1 MALSDM
7 KAIIWKGFSWV
18 MENMTVVGMVIFVV
32 MFLTESIKNTALEH
46 DNKSLTEQLS
56 QQVEI
61 NKDYQTR
68 ITRLNQLDIKYTQ
81 ELASAKN
88 EINTLRDAVSSGN
101 KRVYVKAECP
111 TVTKN
116 PTESGSNEP
125 TARLNKAVEQD
136 YLRLRE
142 MIVEN
147 EQQTLYL
154 QDYIKTECLR

>member
-1 MALSDM
+1 MNIKLASVIILGVCVLGGLLNWQVVENQNLTNENEHLS
-7 KAIIWKGFSWV
+7 S
-18 MENMTVVGMVIFVV
+18 
-32 MFLTESIKNTALEH
+32 
-46 DNKSLTEQLS
+46 QLS
-56 QQVEI
+56 EQIDI
-61 NKDYQTR
+61 NKDYQAR

-88 EINTLRDAVSSGN
+88 EINTLRDAVNFGN

-111 TVTKN
+111 AVTKN
-116 PTESGSNEP
+116 STESGSNE
-125 TARLNKAVEQD
+125 TSARFNKAVEQD

-154 QDYIKTECLR
+154 QEYIKKECLQ

>member
-1 MALSDM
+1 MALSNM
-7 KAIIWKGFSWV
+7 NTLTKVLAGLLAISAFWLWWV
-18 MENMTVVGMVIFVV
+18 IDDYDK
-32 MFLTESIKNTALEH
+32 LSKDYNTA
-46 DNKSLTEQLS
+46 TTQLS

-61 NKDYQTR
+61 NKDYQAR
-68 ITRLNQLDIKYTQ
+68 ITRLNQLDVRHSQ

-88 EINTLRDAVSSGN
+88 EIDTLRDAVNSGS

-111 TVTKN
+111 AVTKN
-116 PTESGSNEP
+116 PTESGSNEA

-154 QDYIKTECLR
+154 QNYIKTECLR

>member
-1 MALSDM
+1 MVLSDM
-7 KAIIWKGFSWV
+7 NTLTKVLAGLLAISAFWLWWV
-18 MENMTVVGMVIFVV
+18 IDDYDK
-32 MFLTESIKNTALEH
+32 LSKDYNTAT
-46 DNKSLTEQLS
+46 NQLS
-56 QQVEI
+56 QQINI
-61 NKDYQTR
+61 NKDYQAR

-88 EINTLRDAVSSGN
+88 EIDTLRDAVNSGS

-111 TVTKN
+111 AVTKN
-116 PTESGSNEP
+116 PTESGSNEA
-125 TARLNKAVEQD
+125 TARLNKTVEQD

-154 QDYIKTECLR
+154 QNYIKTECLR

>member
-1 MALSDM
+1 MSIGKWVLLIGSVICVFSLQYLVVKVGELS
-7 KAIIWKGFSWV
+7 K
-18 MENMTVVGMVIFVV
+18 ENQ
-32 MFLTESIKNTALEH
+32 
-46 DNKSLTEQLS
+46 SLTEQLS

-61 NKDYQTR
+61 NKDYQAR
-68 ITRLNQLDIKYTQ
+68 LTRLNQLDIRHSQ

-88 EINTLRDAVSSGN
+88 EINTLRDAVSSGS

-111 TVTKN
+111 AVTKN
-116 PTESGSNEP
+116 STESGSNEA

-154 QDYIKTECLR
+154 QNYIRAECLR

>member
-1 MALSDM
+1 MSKKLLIAC
-7 KAIIWKGFSWV
+7 AV
-18 MENMTVVGMVIFVV
+18 MMTLLFITVRWQAGKIDE
-32 MFLTESIKNTALEH
+32 LKESNQ
-46 DNKSLTEQLS
+46 SLTVQLS

-61 NKDYQTR
+61 NKDYQAR
-68 ITRLNQLDIKYTQ
+68 ITRLNQLDIRHAQ

-88 EINTLRDAVSSGN
+88 EINTLRDAVNSGN

-111 TVTKN
+111 AVTKN
-116 PTESGSNEP
+116 STESGSNET

-147 EQQTLYL
+147 ERQTLYL
-154 QDYIKTECLR
+154 QDYINTECLAQ

>member
-1 MALSDM
+1 MNLGETIVSVGV
-7 KAIIWKGFSWV
+7 ILV
-18 MENMTVVGMVIFVV
+18 MTITIGWQGVRIDKLKDSNDE
-32 MFLTESIKNTALEH
+32 LTT
-46 DNKSLTEQLS
+46 QLS

-61 NKDYQTR
+61 NKDYQAR
-68 ITRLNQLDIKYTQ
+68 ITRLNQLDIRHSQ

-88 EINTLRDAVSSGN
+88 EIDTLRDAVNSGN
-101 KRVYVKAECP
+101 KRVYIKAECP
-111 TVTKN
+111 AVTKN
-116 PTESGSNEP
+116 STESGSNET

-154 QDYIKTECLR
+154 QNYINTECLAQ

>member
-1 MALSDM
+1 
-7 KAIIWKGFSWV
+7 
-18 MENMTVVGMVIFVV
+18 MENMTVVGMTIFVV

-61 NKDYQTR
+61 NKDYQAR
-68 ITRLNQLDIKYTQ
+68 ITRLNQLDIRHSQ
-81 ELASAKN
+81 ELVSAKN
-88 EINTLRDAVSSGN
+88 EIDTLRDAVTSGS
-101 KRVYVKAECP
+101 KRVYIKAECP
-111 TVTKN
+111 AVTKN
-116 PTESGSNEP
+116 PTESGSDEA

>member
-1 MALSDM
+1 MSKKLLIAC
-7 KAIIWKGFSWV
+7 AV
-18 MENMTVVGMVIFVV
+18 MMTLLFIMTRWQAGKIDELKESNAE
-32 MFLTESIKNTALEH
+32 LTT
-46 DNKSLTEQLS
+46 QLS

-61 NKDYQTR
+61 NKDYQSR
-68 ITRLNQLDIKYTQ
+68 ITRLNQLDIRHSK
-81 ELASAKN
+81 ELASARN
-88 EINTLRDAVSSGN
+88 EINTLRDAVNTGS

-111 TVTKN
+111 AVTKN
-116 PTESGSNEP
+116 PTESGSDET

>member
-1 MALSDM
+1 MSKKLLIACS
-7 KAIIWKGFSWV
+7 V
-18 MENMTVVGMVIFVV
+18 MMTLLFIMTRWQAGKIDE
-32 MFLTESIKNTALEH
+32 LKESNQ
-46 DNKSLTEQLS
+46 SLTEQLS
-56 QQVEI
+56 QQINI
-61 NKDYQTR
+61 NKDYQAR

-88 EINTLRDAVSSGN
+88 EIDTLRDAVSSGN

-111 TVTKN
+111 AVTKN
-116 PTESGSNEP
+116 STESGSNE
-125 TARLNKAVEQD
+125 TSARLNKAVEQD

-154 QDYIKTECLR
+154 QNYINTECLTQ

>member
-1 MALSDM
+1 MSKLT
-7 KAIIWKGFSWV
+7 SWV
-18 MENMTVVGMVIFVV
+18 PIVFFSMMLASLYLVTKSVIELKKENQ
-32 MFLTESIKNTALEH
+32 
-46 DNKSLTEQLS
+46 SLTEQLS

-61 NKDYQTR
+61 NKDYQAR

-88 EINTLRDAVSSGN
+88 EINTLRDAVSSGS

-116 PTESGSNEP
+116 STESGSDEA

-154 QDYIKTECLR
+154 QNYIRTECLQ

>member
-1 MALSDM
+1 MNTLTKVLAGLLAISAFWLWWVIDDYDKLSKDY
-7 KAIIWKGFSWV
+7 
-18 MENMTVVGMVIFVV
+18 
-32 MFLTESIKNTALEH
+32 NTAT
-46 DNKSLTEQLS
+46 NQLS

-61 NKDYQTR
+61 NKDYQAR
-68 ITRLNQLDIKYTQ
+68 ITRLNQLDIRYSQ

-88 EINTLRDAVSSGN
+88 EINTLRDAVNSGS

-111 TVTKN
+111 AVTKN
-116 PTESGSNEP
+116 LTESGSNEA

-154 QDYIKTECLR
+154 QDYIRTECLR

>member
-1 MALSDM
+1 MKHWKFYIVIVIVGIIAGGCVLINLQAEKINM
-7 KAIIWKGFSWV
+7 LTENNKKLTATLEEQKAINV
-18 MENMTVVGMVIFVV
+18 
-32 MFLTESIKNTALEH
+32 
-46 DNKSLTEQLS
+46 
-56 QQVEI
+56 
-61 NKDYQTR
+61 DYQAR

-88 EINTLRDAVSSGN
+88 EINTLRDAVNSGN

-111 TVTKN
+111 AVTKN
-116 PTESGSNEP
+116 PTESGSDEA

-147 EQQTLYL
+147 EKQTLYL
-154 QDYIKTECLR
+154 QNYIKTECLR

>member
-1 MALSDM
+1 MSKLTPWVPVILWGAMLFFSVLAMKEVVELS
-7 KAIIWKGFSWV
+7 K
-18 MENMTVVGMVIFVV
+18 E
-32 MFLTESIKNTALEH
+32 
-46 DNKSLTEQLS
+46 NKSLTEQLS

-61 NKDYQTR
+61 NKDYQAR
-68 ITRLNQLDIKYTQ
+68 ITRLNQLDIRHSQ

-88 EINTLRDAVSSGN
+88 EIDAIRDAVSSGS

-111 TVTKN
+111 AVSN
-116 PTESGSNEP
+116 NSTESGSDEA

-154 QDYIKTECLR
+154 QNYIRTECLQ

>member
-1 MALSDM
+1 MNTLTKVLAGLLAISAFWLWWVIDDYDKLSKDY
-7 KAIIWKGFSWV
+7 
-18 MENMTVVGMVIFVV
+18 
-32 MFLTESIKNTALEH
+32 NTAT
-46 DNKSLTEQLS
+46 NQLS
-56 QQVEI
+56 QQINI
-61 NKDYQTR
+61 NKDYQAR

-88 EINTLRDAVSSGN
+88 EIDRLRDDVNSGN

-111 TVTKN
+111 AVTKN
-116 PTESGSNEP
+116 STESGRNEA

-154 QDYIKTECLR
+154 QNYIRTECLH

>member
-1 MALSDM
+1 MNLGETIVSVGVILAM
-7 KAIIWKGFSWV
+7 IITIEWQSGRIDKLKNSNA
-18 MENMTVVGMVIFVV
+18 E
-32 MFLTESIKNTALEH
+32 LTT
-46 DNKSLTEQLS
+46 QLS

-61 NKDYQTR
+61 NKDYQAR
-68 ITRLNQLDIKYTQ
+68 ITRLNQLDIRHSQ

-88 EINTLRDAVSSGN
+88 EINTLRDAVNSGN

-116 PTESGSNEP
+116 STESGSNE
-125 TARLNKAVEQD
+125 TSARLNKAVEQD

-154 QDYIKTECLR
+154 QNYIKTECLR

>member
-1 MALSDM
+1 MNLGETIVSVGVILM
-7 KAIIWKGFSWV
+7 MS
-18 MENMTVVGMVIFVV
+18 VGMTWQGNRIDKLKASNAE
-32 MFLTESIKNTALEH
+32 LTS
-46 DNKSLTEQLS
+46 QLS

-61 NKDYQTR
+61 NKDYQAR

-88 EINTLRDAVSSGN
+88 EINTLRDAVNSGN

-116 PTESGSNEP
+116 STESGSDEA

-154 QDYIKTECLR
+154 QDYIKTECLQ

>member
-1 MALSDM
+1 
-7 KAIIWKGFSWV
+7 
-18 MENMTVVGMVIFVV
+18 
-32 MFLTESIKNTALEH
+32 NTAT
-46 DNKSLTEQLS
+46 NQLS
-56 QQVEI
+56 QQINI
-61 NKDYQTR
+61 NKDYQAR

-88 EINTLRDAVSSGN
+88 EIDTLRDAVNSGS

-111 TVTKN
+111 AVTKN
-116 PTESGSNEP
+116 LTESGSNEA

-147 EQQTLYL
+147 ERQTLYL
-154 QDYIKTECLR
+154 QDYIRTECLR

>member
-1 MALSDM
+1 MNTLTKVLAGLLAISAFWLWWVIDDYDKLSKDYNI
-7 KAIIWKGFSWV
+7 AT
-18 MENMTVVGMVIFVV
+18 N
-32 MFLTESIKNTALEH
+32 
-46 DNKSLTEQLS
+46 QLS

-61 NKDYQTR
+61 NKDYQAR

-88 EINTLRDAVSSGN
+88 EIDTLRDAVNSGS

-111 TVTKN
+111 AVTKN
-116 PTESGSNEP
+116 PTESGSDET

-154 QDYIKTECLR
+154 QNYIKTECLR

>member
-1 MALSDM
+1 MNTLTKVLAGLLAISAFWLWWVIDDYDKLSKDY
-7 KAIIWKGFSWV
+7 
-18 MENMTVVGMVIFVV
+18 
-32 MFLTESIKNTALEH
+32 NTAT
-46 DNKSLTEQLS
+46 NQLS
-56 QQVEI
+56 QQINI
-61 NKDYQTR
+61 NKDYQAR

-88 EINTLRDAVSSGN
+88 EIDTLRDAVNSGS

-111 TVTKN
+111 AVTKN
-116 PTESGSNEP
+116 LTESGSNEA

-154 QDYIKTECLR
+154 QNYINTECLAQ

>member
-1 MALSDM
+1 MNTLTKVLAGLLAISAFWLWWVIDDYDKLSKDY
-7 KAIIWKGFSWV
+7 
-18 MENMTVVGMVIFVV
+18 
-32 MFLTESIKNTALEH
+32 NTAT
-46 DNKSLTEQLS
+46 NQLS
-56 QQVEI
+56 QQINI
-61 NKDYQTR
+61 NKDYQAR

-88 EINTLRDAVSSGN
+88 EIDTLRDAVNSGS

-111 TVTKN
+111 AVTKN
-116 PTESGSNEP
+116 LTESGSDET

-154 QDYIKTECLR
+154 QNYINTECLAQ

>member
-7 KAIIWKGFSWV
+7 NTLTKVLAGLLAISAFWLWWV
-18 MENMTVVGMVIFVV
+18 IDDYDK
-32 MFLTESIKNTALEH
+32 LSKDYNTA
-46 DNKSLTEQLS
+46 TTQLS

-61 NKDYQTR
+61 NKDYQAR
-68 ITRLNQLDIKYTQ
+68 ITRLNQLDIKYTR

-101 KRVYVKAECP
+101 KRVYIKAECP

-116 PTESGSNEP
+116 STESGSNET

-147 EQQTLYL
+147 EQQILYL
-154 QDYIKTECLR
+154 QDYIRAECLR